1 MNPCQMNIF
10 IAALTN
16 YLYCTLSKR
25 DFLFWNVFFSELSK
39 SMFGMEILREIC
51 RFEEHEH
58 HHENSHESKHENNHE
73 KQDEKQEN
81 EN

>member
-1 MNPCQMNIF
+1 MNIF

-16 YLYCTLSKR
+16 YLFCTLSKK

-51 RFEEHEH
+51 RFEEREEHEH
-58 HHENSHESKHENNHE
+58 HHHHPHDMPGDKSRDTPP
-73 KQDEKQEN
+73 DEKVAEN
-81 EN
+81 